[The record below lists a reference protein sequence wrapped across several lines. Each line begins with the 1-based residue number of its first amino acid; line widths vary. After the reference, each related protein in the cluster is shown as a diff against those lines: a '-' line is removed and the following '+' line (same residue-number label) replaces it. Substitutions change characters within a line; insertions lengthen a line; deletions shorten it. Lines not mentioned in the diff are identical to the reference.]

1 MNKADFETLLLLYG
15 ANLHNWPADSM
26 RAAEDFVRETPEAK
40 ALLEESRALDTLLTQ
55 AASVEPAGSALV
67 GRILARVD
75 ERRTKGFAAVKTWR
89 VASAGAAMAAL
100 MAGFVLGFFDGAASA
115 ALNDAMFMAVGGADV
130 GLWWLL

>member
-1 MNKADFETLLLLYG
+1 MNKTDFENLLLLYG

-26 RAAEDFVRETPEAK
+26 RAAEDFVRETPDAK
-40 ALLEESRALDTLLTQ
+40 ALLEEARALDGLLIT
-55 AASVEPAGSALV
+55 AAAAEPAGSALV

-75 ERRTKGFAAVKTWR
+75 ERRTKGFAAVRAWR
-89 VASAGAAMAAL
+89 LASAGTALAAS
-100 MAGFVLGFFDGAASA
+100 MAGFGLGFVDGAASA